1 MIDSIQILRLLLYF
15 IIYSFFGWVL
25 ESIFKSIIEKKI
37 VNSGFLHGPFCPI
50 YGIGA
55 MIMILFLSK
64 LNNVFLI
71 FIVSFFVL
79 SVWEYL
85 VAVLLEKK
93 FNTKYW
99 DYTGKF
105 LNIKGR
111 VCFMNSTYW
120 GGLGVIFTVLIHPFL
135 EKYVLILNNQIIIC
149 LDIVF
154 LMIIIIDTIVTCYK
168 IKSMDNVLS
177 NIKDLGNKIK
187 EKLKELK
194 ELKNVKEENVIEK
207 IRNIEHVLDELKIK
221 EDILK
226 LKLYKQADR
235 LKKAFPTMKSEKISN
250 ILKQK
255 VELKEIKKKIKN
267 RVNKRTRR

>member
-1 MIDSIQILRLLLYF
+1 MIDLVLILRLLLYF

-25 ESIFKSIIEKKI
+25 ESIFKSILEKKI

-55 MIMILFLSK
+55 IIMILFLSK

-71 FIVSFFVL
+71 FIVSFLIL

-111 VCFMNSTYW
+111 VCLMNSTYW
-120 GGLGVIFTVLIHPFL
+120 GILGVIFTVLVHPL
-135 EKYVLILNNQIIIC
+135 IEKYVLLLNYPIVIC
-149 LDIVF
+149 LDIAF
-154 LMIIIIDTIVTCYK
+154 FILIIIDTIITIYK
-168 IKSMDNVLS
+168 IKTMDNVLT

-187 EKLKELK
+187 DKLKELK
-194 ELKNVKEENVIEK
+194 DLKNEKEENAIEK
-207 IRNIEHVLDELKIK
+207 IKNIEHILDELKVK
-221 EDILK
+221 EDTLK

-250 ILKQK
+250 ILNQRID
-255 VELKEIKKKIKN
+255 LKEIKKKIKN